1 MIIDICLI
9 LAVALFVF
17 IGSRRG
23 FIKETVSLVGVVL
36 SLLIAIWVAGIGSQA
51 LYKSVVRQPIYD
63 TVNSVLTENVNAVL
77 DESTVT
83 VGDMIPAEL
92 VEMAAKVGIDL
103 ELGDTIDLEGGT
115 SAVVDSATN
124 SLVDNVVEPIC
135 TKALSIVIFI
145 VSFILSMI
153 LIALLAKALNIVAKL
168 PVLHSLNRLF
178 GAIVGGVRGAVI
190 SIAICYGLY
199 LVLLVFDN
207 SVFGLNLSLLTGSKI
222 MSLFIK

>member
-9 LAVALFVF
+9 LAIALFVF

-23 FIKETVSLVGVVL
+23 FIKEAVSLVGVVL
-36 SLLIAIWVAGIGSQA
+36 SLLIAIGVAGIGSQA

-83 VGDMIPAEL
+83 VGDMVPAEL
-92 VEMAAKVGIDL
+92 VQMASKVGINF
-103 ELGDTIDLEGGT
+103 ELDDSIDLEGGT
-115 SAVVDSATN
+115 AEVIDSATN

-135 TKALSIVIFI
+135 TKALYILIFI
-145 VSFILSMI
+145 LSFVLSMI

-190 SIAICYGLY
+190 AIALCYGLY

-207 SVFGLNLSLLTGSKI
+207 SVFGFNLSLFTGSKI
-222 MSLFIK
+222 MGIFIK